1 MTRVKGLNMKTE
13 RLNLHRLDMIH
24 AEFMLRL
31 VNTDQWK
38 ENIGDRNVNSID
50 EAETYVKRIIETPDI
65 QYWVVSLTAG
75 NLPVGV
81 VSLVKRTYLED
92 ADIGFALLPE
102 FEKKGYAFEAAS
114 RLLIYMRE
122 NRIQNKVLG
131 ITKNSNLRSIRLLEK
146 LGMKRA
152 SDMKEV
158 VQEKNELIYYLYLN
172 QAL

>member
-1 MTRVKGLNMKTE
+1 MQTE
-13 RLNLHRLDMIH
+13 RLNLRGLDMIH

-38 ENIGDRNVNSID
+38 ENIGDRNVNSVE
-50 EAETYVKRIIETPDI
+50 EAEAYVKRIIETPNI
-65 QYWVVSLTAG
+65 QYWVVSLTAKD
-75 NLPVGV
+75 LPVGV

-102 FEKKGYAFEAAS
+102 FEKQGYAFEAAS
-114 RLLIYMRE
+114 RLLIYIRE

-131 ITKNSNLRSIRLLEK
+131 ITKNSNLKSIRLLEK

-152 SDMKEV
+152 SDIEEAL
-158 VQEKNELIYYLYLN
+158 QERNELIYYLYLN
-172 QAL
+172 QPL